1 MDPTTWHSGHVTL
14 TEKKHALCALQET
27 IRYCRTPEALTH
39 STSRLV
45 ACFSS
50 DPQVI
55 QQCCDLLAQL
65 MTKDGFTVGLA
76 GDALGRFLRYLPLF
90 FMCEGNGGA
99 KERMVA
105 GLAKLIQRNATT
117 TPCTRTTNSCTTISC
132 ASWSHRPI
140 SKPFSDSSRQAFPDF
155 AGSTNRPS
163 SRTRRNSNV
172 TNASKRSRNGSS
184 RNTC

>member
-14 TEKKHALCALQET
+14 ADKKHALCALQET
-27 IRYCRTPEALTH
+27 IRFCRTPEALTH

-55 QQCCDLLAQL
+55 QQCCDLLAKL

-76 GDALGRFLRYLPLF
+76 SEALGRFLQYLPLF

-99 KERMVA
+99 KERMVV
-105 GLAKLIQRNATT
+105 GLAKLIQR
-117 TPCTRTTNSCTTISC
+117 
-132 ASWSHRPI
+132 
-140 SKPFSDSSRQAFPDF
+140 
-155 AGSTNRPS
+155 
-163 SRTRRNSNV
+163 
-172 TNASKRSRNGSS
+172 
-184 RNTC
+184 